1 MRQPLQFIIHSDGA
15 HDPTIVR
22 AIGTAAQVIYERT
35 ERRQIETII
44 LSSAEHIKHDSND
57 PASAPHWLAAC
68 AVARSQYARI
78 RALAADPLEP
88 DRNDSRR
95 FVRLLGREQKRYDLP
110 PLPGWPFGGATV
122 EVGLRSIVAMFLPNS
137 LRSLDPPPSPY
148 VERVVIETAQLAVAF
163 NDETFLQLAQDRL
176 FGLGVGWKSRA
187 RLAKYLHPYPTGL
200 NSSSP
205 EERLSKI
212 LGAGNPVLYVR
223 QSYNDQHAVRH
234 GKPSA
239 TNAESDKRARCQFT
253 VEQIMDGAER
263 IPASLRDQAI
273 RYLSTRENAGSAV
286 LNSVSLD
293 FIKPL
298 LPERDA
304 RSLQTLSEH
313 SWEGIAKLLSHAEY
327 ESLRRAV
334 KKLPRTWSRDS
345 LVEYAEAY
353 LAEQRLQ
360 AEDLASTSG
369 DSEPP
374 TATSAAGE
382 RDDSIRFGRAV
393 FPFKG
398 APENPKAYSDL
409 VRNPST
415 LAAVRALRQADFERE
430 VHGIPSGRPMQE
442 RTPKG
447 SSRD

>member
-1 MRQPLQFIIHSDGA
+1 MRQPLRFIIHSDGA

-22 AIGTAAQVIYERT
+22 AIHTAGQASLEEARCRERDASRGAT
-35 ERRQIETII
+35 ATNISYR
-44 LSSAEHIKHDSND
+44 SND
-57 PASAPHWLAAC
+57 PDNPQRWIDLCAHTRSHYVDREAFRNELFDLDYYSRKSAFGRQMMRYGMPHLQEPKPSVVQG
-68 AVARSQYARI
+68 VA
-78 RALAADPLEP
+78 
-88 DRNDSRR
+88 
-95 FVRLLGREQKRYDLP
+95 
-110 PLPGWPFGGATV
+110 
-122 EVGLRSIVAMFLPNS
+122 
-137 LRSLDPPPSPY
+137 
-148 VERVVIETAQLAVAF
+148 IETAQLAVPF
-163 NDETFLQLAQDRL
+163 NDETFLALAQDRL

-212 LGAGNPVLYVR
+212 LRAGNPVLYVR

-239 TNAESDKRARCQFT
+239 TNAESDKRPRCQFT

-273 RYLSTRENAGSAV
+273 RYLSNRENARSAV

-334 KKLPRTWSRDS
+334 KKLPKTWSRDS

-374 TATSAAGE
+374 TAPSAAGE

-398 APENPKAYSDL
+398 APENPNAYSDL

-430 VHGIPSGRPMQE
+430 VRGIPSGRPMQE

-447 SSRD
+447 S